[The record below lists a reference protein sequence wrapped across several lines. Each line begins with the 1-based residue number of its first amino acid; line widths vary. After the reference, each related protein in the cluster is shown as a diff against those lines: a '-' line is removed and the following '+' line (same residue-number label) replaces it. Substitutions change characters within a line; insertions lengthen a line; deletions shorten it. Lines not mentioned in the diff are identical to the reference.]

1 MLVNFQAG
9 FQAQR
14 QDLEK
19 LTKIATVTDILNSRQ
34 AVDGLTVDDKLLDYL
49 LTLVEKTR
57 NHPDLFIGASP
68 RATLRWLQ
76 AAKADA
82 WLNGQEYLLPD
93 NIKTVAL
100 PLLRH
105 RLILRPEAQLDGVDV
120 ASVITAIVDQTAVP
134 R

>member
-82 WLNGQEYLLPD
+82 WLNGQDYLPD
-93 NIKTVAL
+93 FS
-100 PLLRH
+100 R
-105 RLILRPEAQLDGVDV
+105 
-120 ASVITAIVDQTAVP
+120 
-134 R
+134 